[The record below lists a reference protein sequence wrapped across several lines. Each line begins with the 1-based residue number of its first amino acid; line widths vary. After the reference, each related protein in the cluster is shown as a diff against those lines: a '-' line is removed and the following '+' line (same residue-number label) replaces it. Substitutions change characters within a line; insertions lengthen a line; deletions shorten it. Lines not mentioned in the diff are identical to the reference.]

1 MLLCRAGYDN
11 KMTIKRG
18 KKKQK
23 KGVRKFS
30 NKMHFGV
37 IFSSYY
43 MLLVHMD
50 VFYVVS
56 YMQNEQVL
64 VKIPGT
70 KE

>member
-1 MLLCRAGYDN
+1 
-11 KMTIKRG
+11 
-18 KKKQK
+18 
-23 KGVRKFS
+23 
-30 NKMHFGV
+30 MHFGV